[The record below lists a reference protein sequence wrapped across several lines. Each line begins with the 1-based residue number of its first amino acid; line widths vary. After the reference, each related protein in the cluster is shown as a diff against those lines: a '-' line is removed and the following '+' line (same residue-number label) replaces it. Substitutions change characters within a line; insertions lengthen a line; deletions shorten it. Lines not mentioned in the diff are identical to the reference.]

1 MNTSKQRPV
10 RVAIIGLGWWG
21 QKMVSILK
29 SCGTELEIVCAVE
42 PNPAA
47 GDFCANNGLT
57 LAASYDAA
65 LARAD
70 VDAVI
75 LATPHSLHPEQIDR
89 GAAARKHIF
98 CEKPLALTKA
108 DAKRAAAVP

>member
-1 MNTSKQRPV
+1 M

-75 LATPHSLHPEQIDR
+75 LATPHCYTRSKST
-89 GAAARKHIF
+89 AALPRASTFSARSRW
-98 CEKPLALTKA
+98 L
-108 DAKRAAAVP
+108 

>member
-47 GDFCANNGLT
+47 GDFCFLREQWI
-57 LAASYDAA
+57 DAGRE
-65 LARAD
+65 LRCR
-70 VDAVI
+70 
-75 LATPHSLHPEQIDR
+75 PCPR
-89 GAAARKHIF
+89 G
-98 CEKPLALTKA
+98 C
-108 DAKRAAAVP
+108 

>member
-1 MNTSKQRPV
+1 MNTSKRRPV

-42 PNPAA
+42 LNPAA

-75 LATPHSLHPEQIDR
+75 LATPLIRYTRSKST
-89 GAAARKHIF
+89 AALPRASTFSARSRW
-98 CEKPLALTKA
+98 L
-108 DAKRAAAVP
+108 